1 MFTGIIEEV
10 GELVAVEPYGGG
22 KQLTVRASFAQD
34 LKVDESVAINGA
46 CQTIVGIDGDTFQ
59 VVAIE
64 ETLRKTTFGRFRA
77 GQPVNLERAMQANRR
92 LDGHFVMGHVDTTG
106 TVQHIEREKTNWLI
120 EIGFSADFAAYTIPV
135 GSITIDGISL
145 TVARLTEKAAGDH
158 RLTVAIIPHT
168 YTHTNVSYWQ
178 VGDPVNLEFDMIGKY
193 VARWMDINQSR
204 VQPA

>member
-10 GELVAVEPYGGG
+10 GTLVAVEPFGGG
-22 KQLTVRASFAQD
+22 KQLTVKASFSQA

-46 CQTIVGIDGDTFQ
+46 CQTVVDIEGDTFK
-59 VVAIE
+59 VIAIE
-64 ETLRKTTFGRFRA
+64 ETLRKTTFGQFRS
-77 GQPVNLERAMQANRR
+77 GNPVNLERAMQANRR

-106 TVQHIEREKTNWLI
+106 LIKTIEKEETNWLI

-135 GSITIDGISL
+135 GTITIDGISL
-145 TVARLTEKAAGDH
+145 TVARLTEKTNGDH

-168 YTHTNVSYWQ
+168 YSHTNVSHWK

-193 VARWMDINQSR
+193 VARWMDINQPR
-204 VQPA
+204 VH